1 MIQFGTNR
9 LSTHIA
15 YSSPGYKYTA
25 NPPPKTLHT
34 MGPKISQV
42 SGKKIKR
49 QVRRTDKYIM
59 KTGGERDEKK
69 RMAGLVVSTAV
80 SQWGRTE
87 GPKMMDDGEMKGE
100 RERDNLR
107 TSGMSAQKW

>member
-59 KTGGERDEKK
+59 KTGRERDEKK
-69 RMAGLVVSTAV
+69 KNGGISGVNSSKSVGQDRRA
-80 SQWGRTE
+80 
-87 GPKMMDDGEMKGE
+87 KDDG
-100 RERDNLR
+100 
-107 TSGMSAQKW
+107 